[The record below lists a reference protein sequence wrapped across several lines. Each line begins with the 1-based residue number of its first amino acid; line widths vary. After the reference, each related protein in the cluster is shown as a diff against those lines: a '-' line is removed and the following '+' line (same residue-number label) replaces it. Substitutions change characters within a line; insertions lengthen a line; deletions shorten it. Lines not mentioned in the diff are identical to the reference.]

1 MAITELLTMNSKI
14 NELVL
19 QSSPT
24 VVIRDKAREL
34 GMMTMRED
42 GVRAILQGLTSMEE
56 VLKYT

>member
-1 MAITELLTMNSKI
+1 MNTQI

-34 GMMTMRED
+34 GMTTMRED
-42 GVRAILQGLTSMEE
+42 GIRAILQGLTSMEE